1 MKFSRINLETWPRAE
16 AFQHFI
22 DDLRCVLT
30 LTANVDVTQL
40 VCACKQANCRFYPT
54 FIYIV
59 SKIVNNRTEFRLGF
73 DEQGRAG
80 LWDCVWPSYIIFDDQ
95 RESFTRL
102 ETPYDD
108 DFDTFYAHAVADIDH
123 AKTLQS
129 VNAGTKPAHTFD
141 VSCLPWLAYTALDMH
156 VFDAGLYLAP
166 VITWGKFADVNDC
179 LQMPLTLQIHHAVA
193 DGFHL
198 TRFFLDAERE
208 IAALASQ
215 I

>member
-1 MKFSRINLETWPRAE
+1 MKFSRIDLETWPRAE
-16 AFQHFI
+16 VFRHFI
-22 DDLRCVLT
+22 NDLRCVLT

-40 VCACKQANCRFYPT
+40 VCACKRANYRFYPT

-73 DEQGRAG
+73 DEQGQVG
-80 LWDCVWPSYIIFDDQ
+80 LWDCVWPSYIVFNAQ

-102 ETPYDD
+102 ETRYHG
-108 DFDTFYAHAVADIDH
+108 DFEIFYAQAVADMKT

-129 VNAGTKPAHTFD
+129 VNATTKPAYTFD

-156 VFDAGLYLAP
+156 IFDAGLYLAP
-166 VITWGKFADVNDC
+166 VITWGKFDEANCC
-179 LQMPLTLQIHHAVA
+179 LQMPLTLQIHHAAA
-193 DGFHL
+193 DGFHAA
-198 TRFFLDAERE
+198 RFYLDVERE
-208 IAALASQ
+208 IAALTSQ